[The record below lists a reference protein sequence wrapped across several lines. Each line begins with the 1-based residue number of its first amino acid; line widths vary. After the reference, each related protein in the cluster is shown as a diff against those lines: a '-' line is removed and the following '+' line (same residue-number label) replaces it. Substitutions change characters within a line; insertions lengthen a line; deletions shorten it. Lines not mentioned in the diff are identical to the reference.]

1 MMQRRKFMQLLGIGT
16 ASAPL
21 AAKAVAEAEMAK
33 LAGINTTILGVGTAG
48 TPHGSSMGVPQTE
61 SFVKMGDY
69 MRMFGKVPNHV
80 ERETRDRTRTVYALD
95 PDLVAKKS
103 WSFSVK
109 LQEQRQR
116 NYDREIARFR
126 EMGWYERAQE
136 GFEKATGFQ
145 WRLW

>member
-21 AAKAVAEAEMAK
+21 AAKAVAEAEMAR
-33 LAGINTTILGVGTAG
+33 LAGINPTILGIGTTGAPVAG
-48 TPHGSSMGVPQTE
+48 MGMDSQSE
-61 SFVKMGDY
+61 AFVKMGDY
-69 MRMFGKVPNHV
+69 LRMFGKVPNHV